1 MLHRMMPL
9 HCAHPV
15 FNDSDYFF
23 DYFSE
28 KTSGYNLGAINFSQG
43 VTLAEFKG
51 NKYLM
56 NCRPG
61 DYIESYLCINGCWE
75 PHIITL
81 MSQFLD
87 RVPGAM
93 LDVGANIGAN
103 TIPLAVNYKNTK
115 FYCYEPHPDVYSI
128 LKSNIKMNN
137 LDNVMPENIAVSNTE
152 NASLKFYAQKDSS
165 NMGLSG
171 LKLNSDV
178 DEFKEIQVFANSL
191 DDIFSNSPEKIS
203 LIKIDTQGTEPDV
216 LASARNLIARDRPV
230 IFFEFEDEY
239 YSDGERTEA
248 KYFISDLFTSLDYS
262 LLNITDGFDYFPA
275 VDIRKPYHGD
285 LLAIPR

>member
-1 MLHRMMPL
+1 M
-9 HCAHPV
+9 HCTHPV
-15 FNDSDYFF
+15 FNDSNYFF

-28 KTSGYNLGAINFSQG
+28 KTSGYNLEAIDFSQG
-43 VTLAEFKG
+43 VTLAEFKD

-61 DYIESYLCINGCWE
+61 DYIESFLCINGCWE

-81 MSQFLD
+81 ISQFLD
-87 RVPGAM
+87 RSSGAM

-103 TIPLAVNYKNTK
+103 TIPLSVNHKDTK
-115 FYCYEPHPDVYSI
+115 FYCYEPHPDVFAI
-128 LKSNIKMNN
+128 LESNIKMNK
-137 LDNVMPENIAVSNTE
+137 LDNVIPENIAVSNIEGT
-152 NASLKFYAQKDSS
+152 SLKFYAQKGSS

-171 LKLNSDV
+171 LKLNTDV
-178 DEFKEIQVFANSL
+178 DEFEEIQVAANSL
-191 DDIFSNSPEKIS
+191 DDIFPNGSEKIS

-239 YSDGERTEA
+239 YSDGERIEA
-248 KYFISDLFTSLDYS
+248 KHFISDLFASLDYS

-275 VDIRKPYHGD
+275 VDITRPYHGD